1 MALDV
6 LRVLDMVSRHIQRI
20 EPLMKPTVYLLSLQY
35 FTFGFG
41 HLSRHLLDPGF
52 HFFSH
57 LGQLILQCATHH
69 ASSWDRLRSEVVDL
83 LFLHLFLLI
92 LILDFAHRSDC

>member
-6 LRVLDMVSRHIQRI
+6 LRVLDMVIGHIQRI
-20 EPLMKPTVYLLSLQY
+20 EPLMKPTVDLLSLQD

-52 HFFSH
+52 HFF
-57 LGQLILQCATHH
+57 
-69 ASSWDRLRSEVVDL
+69 
-83 LFLHLFLLI
+83 
-92 LILDFAHRSDC
+92 AHFG